1 LAKKTANKFKLR
13 HFCTTQGR
21 NQQFMQGGKEHI
33 ANKERMRYKVPSV
46 ADWPSLTNRRLV
58 NPATHLSR

>member
-1 LAKKTANKFKLR
+1 
-13 HFCTTQGR
+13 
-21 NQQFMQGGKEHI
+21 MQVEKEHI
-33 ANKERMRYKVPSV
+33 ANKEHMRYKVPSV